1 MLIVIALKQLPHCV
15 IVGGRSLPKPLI
27 AGMAPLAPA
36 RISDLIGL
44 IYDCAIAPSRWPEAL
59 AEICGAVECVSGVI
73 LLLDLARSQHRFA
86 HTWGLSPDW
95 AQRYFDHADDFTGF
109 YSRAFSRDI
118 CLDGE
123 PLLLSQL
130 MPLVGRHGQRV
141 YDAWTRPQGLS
152 EMMQTVVLRQRRRLA
167 VFGVNRHES
176 AGALTADQLSIM
188 RLLVPHIRRTMTI
201 IDILD
206 VKTIEIATFAATLD
220 TFSAGI
226 LIVADEAR
234 ILHANGSARDMLAKR
249 QPIAAVNGVLS
260 VRDTQARDE
269 VSRAIA
275 LARTDEATIG
285 TNGIAVP
292 LRDAG
297 SAVAHVLPLARGEL
311 RTRLVPQTAAAVFIT
326 QPTDTTPRDVGAVA
340 ASFGLTPAEARM
352 LERLAAGATLREA
365 AEALEISANTA
376 KTHIARIFS
385 KTGVSRQTDL
395 IALIN
400 RVVPAVH
407 RPRSENGR

>member
-1 MLIVIALKQLPHCV
+1 LC
-15 IVGGRSLPKPLI
+15 KPLVVE
-27 AGMAPLAPA
+27 MAPLAPA
-36 RISDLIGL
+36 RMSDLVGL
-44 IYDCAIAPSRWPEAL
+44 IYDCAIEPSRWPKAL
-59 AEICGAVECVSGVI
+59 AEICGAIDCVSGLI
-73 LLLDLARSQHRFA
+73 LLLDLPHSQHRFA

-95 AQRYFDHADDFTGF
+95 AQRYFDHSDDFSGF

-130 MPLVGRHGQRV
+130 MPLVGRHGQHV

-152 EMMQTVVLRQRRRLA
+152 EMMQTVVLRQQRRLA
-167 VFGVNRHES
+167 VFGANRHQS
-176 AGALTADQLSIM
+176 AGVLTADQLSIM
-188 RLLVPHIRRTMTI
+188 RLVVPHIRRAMMI

-206 VKTIEIATFAATLD
+206 VKDIEIATLAATLD

-226 LIVADEAR
+226 LVVADEAR

-249 QPIAAVNGVLS
+249 EPIAAVNGALS
-260 VRDTQARDE
+260 VRDTRARDE
-269 VSRAIA
+269 VSHAIA
-275 LARTDEATIG
+275 LARSDEATIG

-297 SAVAHVLPLARGEL
+297 SAVAHVLPLVRGEV
-311 RTRLVPQTAAAVFIT
+311 RTRLFPQAAAAVFIT
-326 QPTDTTPRDVGAVA
+326 QPTDATPRDVGAVA

-352 LERLAAGATLREA
+352 LERLAAGATLKEA
-365 AEALEISANTA
+365 ADALDISANTA
-376 KTHIARIFS
+376 KTHIARILS

-400 RVVPAVH
+400 RLVPAVH